1 MTRHSARCRAAETQG
16 CATAPRRHLLVSE
29 QDPNAK
35 DESGVLD
42 MSGNELNQ
50 VMGMDGE
57 ERYDYV
63 LSQVVEERGIWILVN
78 ILATS

>member
-1 MTRHSARCRAAETQG
+1 
-16 CATAPRRHLLVSE
+16 
-29 QDPNAK
+29 
-35 DESGVLD
+35 
-42 MSGNELNQ
+42 
-50 VMGMDGE
+50 MDGE